1 MVNWMQK
8 FFQYLDRFYVEMHS
22 IASLNDQGYKIFKE
36 IVFNPL
42 CDKLTTAICNE
53 VKKQRLGQEVMETTD
68 EQLRNI
74 VKIYLKLSTGKLAND
89 GFLPRINLDKAL
101 VEETRLFYEGKSN
114 EVIVQT
120 NLIDY
125 LRETDKFYT
134 QEKNRVTHI
143 INWEIGEEI
152 LKTFRQEML
161 VKPQPQLLSKGNGF
175 KDFIQDKRYD
185 EIALLYQLYKQE
197 QEHLKP
203 IGEQFKTFISDQG
216 KNLLKQV
223 DLYNKDGKPMDIK
236 EIIFTSQIVVKLLE
250 MLQEY
255 TNIVQNCFESNSS
268 FEIQRA

>member
-1 MVNWMQK
+1 
-8 FFQYLDRFYVEMHS
+8 
-22 IASLNDQGYKIFKE
+22 
-36 IVFNPL
+36 
-42 CDKLTTAICNE
+42 
-53 VKKQRLGQEVMETTD
+53 METTD

-197 QEHLKP
+197 R
-203 IGEQFKTFISDQG
+203 S
-216 KNLLKQV
+216 
-223 DLYNKDGKPMDIK
+223 
-236 EIIFTSQIVVKLLE
+236 TSSPSV
-250 MLQEY
+250 
-255 TNIVQNCFESNSS
+255 SNSKPS
-268 FEIQRA
+268 YQTKARTCSSKWTYTTKTANQWTSKKSYSPVKSW